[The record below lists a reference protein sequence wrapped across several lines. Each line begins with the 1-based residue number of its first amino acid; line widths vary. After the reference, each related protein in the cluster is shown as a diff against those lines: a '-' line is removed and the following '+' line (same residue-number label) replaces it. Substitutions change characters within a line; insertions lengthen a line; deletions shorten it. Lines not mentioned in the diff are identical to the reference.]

1 MLLYGHCAIIGHGLL
16 VVVMVGYVLILS
28 DSVILSSQPL
38 DNDDKGRVHWDL
50 FVFSFA
56 RNKML
61 NIKFGHRYGLAGL
74 SYKNKNNV

>member
-1 MLLYGHCAIIGHGLL
+1 MM
-16 VVVMVGYVLILS
+16 VVGDVLILS

-38 DNDDKGRVHWDL
+38 DKRRRQGRVHWDL

-61 NIKFGHRYGLAGL
+61 NIKFGHRYGLAAL
-74 SYKNKNNV
+74 SYKDNVWQCMQ